1 MKQNPKRYVVKKYV
15 MARSAQEALKL
26 EPKVKPDDVWLDE
39 KQPDPPQE
47 QAPAIGFEIP
57 SSY

>member
-39 KQPDPPQE
+39 KQPE
-47 QAPAIGFEIP
+47 APTQPTEAIGFHIP
-57 SSY
+57 SDD

>member
-1 MKQNPKRYVVKKYV
+1 MRQNPKRYVVKKYV
-15 MARSAQEALKL
+15 MATSAQEALKL

-47 QAPAIGFEIP
+47 LPSAIGFHLP
-57 SSY
+57 TDS